1 MTAVT
6 YLTRHRR
13 PGIVILCSIVAV
25 LSMLF
30 VLPPAIASA
39 ADSGAQAVDECNPTA
54 SNGCVNGIL
63 QDADKKPIA
72 DVTITLS
79 GKATAETKTAADG
92 KWAFSVADDGDYTV
106 TIDAS
111 VAKEHGLKASSAT
124 VTIKKARFD
133 KQRGVVRFDQAG
145 DSAGSGTSGTS
156 GSSGSA
162 NGTKGATGT
171 SGSTAA
177 TQSPVKKDGS
187 NVGKRIWQQLYSG
200 IIFGL
205 MLGLMSVGMNLV
217 YGTTGL
223 QSFSHGEQVTLGGL
237 MAYVGTQML
246 HMPLIASAIFAIVIG
261 ALTGF
266 IQNEIVWGPLR
277 RRHVGTMQQ
286 MIVTIGLSMAL
297 QYTFQFFFGGDI
309 KGIVKSVPDSF
320 QLGPITTDMPT
331 LVSALIAICVIV
343 GVTLFLYK
351 TRLGRATRA
360 VSDNAAL
367 AAASGINVDQV
378 VRVVWILSCAM
389 AALSGVLLG
398 VYLNGISW
406 NTGATLILLMFAAVT
421 LGGLGTANGAL
432 IGSLVIGIVADM
444 SSLVIPNDMRY
455 ASALAILII
464 VLLVRP
470 QGIPTL
476 KLGPDYLAMV
486 TLAAAEIIRII
497 GRSTAMTN
505 FTGGSAGISPQ
516 DFTEKFESLSPLP
529 DGSTTFLLWTYS
541 NNIANSWWLRIVAWV
556 LVVIAAL
563 LCWRWFHSPWGR
575 MLKGIREDENAI
587 RSLGKPVTRYKM
599 ESLILGGLFGAI
611 AGIIFVLPRSVQPD
625 SLGRTVTFYV
635 WTILLLGGAAT
646 ILGPVLG
653 SCVLWVLLT
662 FVKEVMRNT
671 VPETLISSNQI
682 EALGWVIV
690 GVALMCL
697 VIFRP
702 QGLLGDRKELAFHA

>member
-124 VTIKKARFD
+124 VTIKKASFD

-223 QSFSHGEQVTLGGL
+223 QSFSHGEQVTLG
-237 MAYVGTQML
+237 
-246 HMPLIASAIFAIVIG
+246 
-261 ALTGF
+261 
-266 IQNEIVWGPLR
+266 
-277 RRHVGTMQQ
+277 
-286 MIVTIGLSMAL
+286 
-297 QYTFQFFFGGDI
+297 
-309 KGIVKSVPDSF
+309 
-320 QLGPITTDMPT
+320 
-331 LVSALIAICVIV
+331 
-343 GVTLFLYK
+343 
-351 TRLGRATRA
+351 
-360 VSDNAAL
+360 
-367 AAASGINVDQV
+367 
-378 VRVVWILSCAM
+378 
-389 AALSGVLLG
+389 
-398 VYLNGISW
+398 VYLDCI
-406 NTGATLILLMFAAVT
+406 
-421 LGGLGTANGAL
+421 
-432 IGSLVIGIVADM
+432 
-444 SSLVIPNDMRY
+444 
-455 ASALAILII
+455 
-464 VLLVRP
+464 
-470 QGIPTL
+470 
-476 KLGPDYLAMV
+476 
-486 TLAAAEIIRII
+486 
-497 GRSTAMTN
+497 
-505 FTGGSAGISPQ
+505 
-516 DFTEKFESLSPLP
+516 
-529 DGSTTFLLWTYS
+529 
-541 NNIANSWWLRIVAWV
+541 
-556 LVVIAAL
+556 
-563 LCWRWFHSPWGR
+563 
-575 MLKGIREDENAI
+575 
-587 RSLGKPVTRYKM
+587 
-599 ESLILGGLFGAI
+599 
-611 AGIIFVLPRSVQPD
+611 
-625 SLGRTVTFYV
+625 
-635 WTILLLGGAAT
+635 
-646 ILGPVLG
+646 
-653 SCVLWVLLT
+653 
-662 FVKEVMRNT
+662 
-671 VPETLISSNQI
+671 
-682 EALGWVIV
+682 
-690 GVALMCL
+690 
-697 VIFRP
+697 
-702 QGLLGDRKELAFHA
+702 

>member
-1 MTAVT
+1 MTAVSHIA
-6 YLTRHRR
+6 RHRR
-13 PGIVILCSIVAV
+13 SGIVILCSIFAA

-30 VLPPAIASA
+30 ILPPDSAMA
-39 ADSGAQAVDECNPTA
+39 ADAVDVCNPT
-54 SNGCVNGIL
+54 SDNGCVNGIL
-63 QDADKKPIA
+63 QDADKKAIA
-72 DVTITLS
+72 GITVKLF
-79 GKATAETKTAADG
+79 GTEEAETTTDADG
-92 KWAFSVADDGDYTV
+92 KWAFSVKDDGDYTV
-106 TIDAS
+106 TIDES
-111 VAKEHGLKASSAT
+111 VAEEHGLKSSSAT
-124 VTIKKARFD
+124 VTIKKASFD
-133 KQRGVVRFDQAG
+133 KQRGVVRFDQVN
-145 DSAGSGTSGTS
+145 DSASS
-156 GSSGSA
+156 GSSSSDSA
-162 NGTKGATGT
+162 K
-171 SGSTAA
+171 SGSDSSSSSGTA
-177 TQSPVKKDGS
+177 TVSKKKAGS
-187 NVGKRIWQQLYSG
+187 NIGKRIWQQLYSG

-246 HMPLIASAIFAIVIG
+246 HMPVVASAIFAIVIG
-261 ALTGF
+261 AITGL

-331 LVSALIAICVIV
+331 LLSALIAICVII

-378 VRVVWILSCAM
+378 VRVVWILSCSM

-398 VYLNGISW
+398 IYLNGISW

-470 QGIPTL
+470 QGI
-476 KLGPDYLAMV
+476 
-486 TLAAAEIIRII
+486 
-497 GRSTAMTN
+497 
-505 FTGGSAGISPQ
+505 F
-516 DFTEKFESLSPLP
+516 
-529 DGSTTFLLWTYS
+529 
-541 NNIANSWWLRIVAWV
+541 
-556 LVVIAAL
+556 
-563 LCWRWFHSPWGR
+563 
-575 MLKGIREDENAI
+575 
-587 RSLGKPVTRYKM
+587 GKQQR
-599 ESLILGGLFGAI
+599 
-611 AGIIFVLPRSVQPD
+611 
-625 SLGRTVTFYV
+625 
-635 WTILLLGGAAT
+635 
-646 ILGPVLG
+646 
-653 SCVLWVLLT
+653 
-662 FVKEVMRNT
+662 
-671 VPETLISSNQI
+671 
-682 EALGWVIV
+682 V
-690 GVALMCL
+690 G
-697 VIFRP
+697 
-702 QGLLGDRKELAFHA
+702 

>member
-6 YLTRHRR
+6 YFTRHRR
-13 PGIVILCSIVAV
+13 PEIAIFCSIFAV

-39 ADSGAQAVDECNPTA
+39 AGTAQAVDECNPT
-54 SNGCVNGIL
+54 SDNGCVNGIL
-63 QDADKKPIA
+63 QDADKQPIA
-72 DVTITLS
+72 GATVTLS
-79 GKATAETKTAADG
+79 GKESAKTTTDADG

-106 TIDAS
+106 TIDDS

-124 VTIKKARFD
+124 VTIKKASFD

-145 DSAGSGTSGTS
+145 ANSGASGTSDS
-156 GSSGSA
+156 GESDNQSAKSG
-162 NGTKGATGT
+162 TGT
-171 SGSTAA
+171 SDSAESD
-177 TQSPVKKDGS
+177 TQSTKKSGS
-187 NVGKRIWQQLYSG
+187 NIGKRIWQQLYSG

-237 MAYVGTQML
+237 MAFVGTQML
-246 HMPLIASAIFAIVIG
+246 HMPLVASAIFAVIIG

-309 KGIVKSVPDSF
+309 KGIVKSVPNSF
-320 QLGPITTDMPT
+320 QIGPITTDMPT
-331 LVSALIAICVIV
+331 LLSATIAIIVIV

-470 QGIPTL
+470 QGI
-476 KLGPDYLAMV
+476 
-486 TLAAAEIIRII
+486 
-497 GRSTAMTN
+497 
-505 FTGGSAGISPQ
+505 F
-516 DFTEKFESLSPLP
+516 
-529 DGSTTFLLWTYS
+529 
-541 NNIANSWWLRIVAWV
+541 
-556 LVVIAAL
+556 
-563 LCWRWFHSPWGR
+563 
-575 MLKGIREDENAI
+575 
-587 RSLGKPVTRYKM
+587 GKQQR
-599 ESLILGGLFGAI
+599 
-611 AGIIFVLPRSVQPD
+611 
-625 SLGRTVTFYV
+625 
-635 WTILLLGGAAT
+635 
-646 ILGPVLG
+646 
-653 SCVLWVLLT
+653 
-662 FVKEVMRNT
+662 
-671 VPETLISSNQI
+671 
-682 EALGWVIV
+682 V
-690 GVALMCL
+690 G
-697 VIFRP
+697 
-702 QGLLGDRKELAFHA
+702 

>member
-111 VAKEHGLKASSAT
+111 VAQEHGLKASSAT
-124 VTIKKARFD
+124 VTIKKASFD

-145 DSAGSGTSGTS
+145 DSAGSGTSGS
-156 GSSGSA
+156 SSSSSAGSKKDASA
-162 NGTKGATGT
+162 T
-171 SGSTAA
+171 TAA
-177 TQSPVKKDGS
+177 TQSPAKEQS
-187 NVGKRIWQQLYSG
+187 NIGKRIWQQLYSG

-309 KGIVKSVPDSF
+309 KGIIKSVPDSF

-470 QGIPTL
+470 QGI
-476 KLGPDYLAMV
+476 
-486 TLAAAEIIRII
+486 
-497 GRSTAMTN
+497 
-505 FTGGSAGISPQ
+505 F
-516 DFTEKFESLSPLP
+516 
-529 DGSTTFLLWTYS
+529 
-541 NNIANSWWLRIVAWV
+541 
-556 LVVIAAL
+556 
-563 LCWRWFHSPWGR
+563 
-575 MLKGIREDENAI
+575 
-587 RSLGKPVTRYKM
+587 GKQQR
-599 ESLILGGLFGAI
+599 
-611 AGIIFVLPRSVQPD
+611 
-625 SLGRTVTFYV
+625 
-635 WTILLLGGAAT
+635 
-646 ILGPVLG
+646 
-653 SCVLWVLLT
+653 
-662 FVKEVMRNT
+662 
-671 VPETLISSNQI
+671 
-682 EALGWVIV
+682 V
-690 GVALMCL
+690 G
-697 VIFRP
+697 
-702 QGLLGDRKELAFHA
+702 

>member
-1 MTAVT
+1 
-6 YLTRHRR
+6 
-13 PGIVILCSIVAV
+13 
-25 LSMLF
+25 MLF
-30 VLPPAIASA
+30 ILPPDSAMA
-39 ADSGAQAVDECNPTA
+39 ADAVDVCNPT
-54 SNGCVNGIL
+54 SDNGCVNGIL
-63 QDADKKPIA
+63 QDADKKAIA
-72 DVTITLS
+72 GITVKLS
-79 GKATAETKTAADG
+79 GTEEAETTTEADG
-92 KWAFSVADDGDYTV
+92 KGAFSVKDDGDYTV
-106 TIDAS
+106 TIDES
-111 VAKEHGLKASSAT
+111 VAEEHGLKSSSAT
-124 VTIKKARFD
+124 VTIKKASFD
-133 KQRGVVRFDQAG
+133 KQRGVVRFDQVN
-145 DSAGSGTSGTS
+145 DSASS
-156 GSSGSA
+156 GSSSSDSA
-162 NGTKGATGT
+162 K
-171 SGSTAA
+171 SGSDSSSSSGTA
-177 TQSPVKKDGS
+177 TVSKKKAGS
-187 NVGKRIWQQLYSG
+187 NIGKRIWQQLYSG

-246 HMPLIASAIFAIVIG
+246 HMPVVASAIFAIVIG
-261 ALTGF
+261 AITGL

-331 LVSALIAICVIV
+331 LLSALIAICVII

-378 VRVVWILSCAM
+378 VRVVWILSCSM

-398 VYLNGISW
+398 IYLNGISW

-470 QGIPTL
+470 QGI
-476 KLGPDYLAMV
+476 
-486 TLAAAEIIRII
+486 
-497 GRSTAMTN
+497 
-505 FTGGSAGISPQ
+505 F
-516 DFTEKFESLSPLP
+516 
-529 DGSTTFLLWTYS
+529 
-541 NNIANSWWLRIVAWV
+541 
-556 LVVIAAL
+556 
-563 LCWRWFHSPWGR
+563 
-575 MLKGIREDENAI
+575 
-587 RSLGKPVTRYKM
+587 GKQQR
-599 ESLILGGLFGAI
+599 
-611 AGIIFVLPRSVQPD
+611 
-625 SLGRTVTFYV
+625 
-635 WTILLLGGAAT
+635 
-646 ILGPVLG
+646 
-653 SCVLWVLLT
+653 
-662 FVKEVMRNT
+662 
-671 VPETLISSNQI
+671 
-682 EALGWVIV
+682 V
-690 GVALMCL
+690 G
-697 VIFRP
+697 
-702 QGLLGDRKELAFHA
+702 

>member
-124 VTIKKARFD
+124 VTIRKASFD

-145 DSAGSGTSGTS
+145 DSTGSGTSGTS

-223 QSFSHGEQVTLGGL
+223 QSFSHGE
-237 MAYVGTQML
+237 
-246 HMPLIASAIFAIVIG
+246 
-261 ALTGF
+261 
-266 IQNEIVWGPLR
+266 
-277 RRHVGTMQQ
+277 
-286 MIVTIGLSMAL
+286 
-297 QYTFQFFFGGDI
+297 
-309 KGIVKSVPDSF
+309 
-320 QLGPITTDMPT
+320 
-331 LVSALIAICVIV
+331 
-343 GVTLFLYK
+343 
-351 TRLGRATRA
+351 
-360 VSDNAAL
+360 
-367 AAASGINVDQV
+367 
-378 VRVVWILSCAM
+378 
-389 AALSGVLLG
+389 
-398 VYLNGISW
+398 
-406 NTGATLILLMFAAVT
+406 
-421 LGGLGTANGAL
+421 
-432 IGSLVIGIVADM
+432 
-444 SSLVIPNDMRY
+444 
-455 ASALAILII
+455 
-464 VLLVRP
+464 
-470 QGIPTL
+470 
-476 KLGPDYLAMV
+476 
-486 TLAAAEIIRII
+486 
-497 GRSTAMTN
+497 
-505 FTGGSAGISPQ
+505 
-516 DFTEKFESLSPLP
+516 
-529 DGSTTFLLWTYS
+529 
-541 NNIANSWWLRIVAWV
+541 
-556 LVVIAAL
+556 
-563 LCWRWFHSPWGR
+563 
-575 MLKGIREDENAI
+575 
-587 RSLGKPVTRYKM
+587 
-599 ESLILGGLFGAI
+599 
-611 AGIIFVLPRSVQPD
+611 
-625 SLGRTVTFYV
+625 
-635 WTILLLGGAAT
+635 
-646 ILGPVLG
+646 
-653 SCVLWVLLT
+653 
-662 FVKEVMRNT
+662 
-671 VPETLISSNQI
+671 
-682 EALGWVIV
+682 
-690 GVALMCL
+690 
-697 VIFRP
+697 
-702 QGLLGDRKELAFHA
+702 

>member
-6 YLTRHRR
+6 YSIRHRR
-13 PGIVILCSIVAV
+13 SGIAMIYAFFAV

-30 VLPPAIASA
+30 ILPSSTAFA
-39 ADSGAQAVDECNPTA
+39 ADSGAKAVNECNPTA

-72 DVTITLS
+72 DVTIKLS
-79 GKATAETKTAADG
+79 GKETAETKTTADG

-106 TIDAS
+106 TIDDS
-111 VAKEHGLKASSAT
+111 VAQEHGLKASSAT
-124 VTIKKARFD
+124 VTIKKASFD
-133 KQRGVVRFDQAG
+133 KQRGVVRFDQAS
-145 DSAGSGTSGTS
+145 DSAASAA
-156 GSSGSA
+156 SGSA
-162 NGTKGATGT
+162 NGDKTT
-171 SGSTAA
+171 SSTAGSTAA
-177 TQSPVKKDGS
+177 TPSPARKSSS
-187 NVGKRIWQQLYSG
+187 NIGKRIWQQLYSG

-237 MAYVGTQML
+237 MAYVGTQMM
-246 HMPLIASAIFAIVIG
+246 HMPLVVSAIFAIAIG

-331 LVSALIAICVIV
+331 LLSALIAICVIV

-470 QGIPTL
+470 QGI
-476 KLGPDYLAMV
+476 
-486 TLAAAEIIRII
+486 
-497 GRSTAMTN
+497 
-505 FTGGSAGISPQ
+505 F
-516 DFTEKFESLSPLP
+516 
-529 DGSTTFLLWTYS
+529 
-541 NNIANSWWLRIVAWV
+541 
-556 LVVIAAL
+556 
-563 LCWRWFHSPWGR
+563 
-575 MLKGIREDENAI
+575 
-587 RSLGKPVTRYKM
+587 GKQQR
-599 ESLILGGLFGAI
+599 
-611 AGIIFVLPRSVQPD
+611 
-625 SLGRTVTFYV
+625 
-635 WTILLLGGAAT
+635 
-646 ILGPVLG
+646 
-653 SCVLWVLLT
+653 
-662 FVKEVMRNT
+662 
-671 VPETLISSNQI
+671 
-682 EALGWVIV
+682 V
-690 GVALMCL
+690 G
-697 VIFRP
+697 
-702 QGLLGDRKELAFHA
+702 

>member
-124 VTIKKARFD
+124 VTIKKASFD

-145 DSAGSGTSGTS
+145 DSAGSGTSGS
-156 GSSGSA
+156 SPSSSAGSKKDASA
-162 NGTKGATGT
+162 T
-171 SGSTAA
+171 TAA
-177 TQSPVKKDGS
+177 TQSPAKEQS
-187 NVGKRIWQQLYSG
+187 NIGKRIWQQLYSG

-470 QGIPTL
+470 QGI
-476 KLGPDYLAMV
+476 
-486 TLAAAEIIRII
+486 
-497 GRSTAMTN
+497 
-505 FTGGSAGISPQ
+505 F
-516 DFTEKFESLSPLP
+516 
-529 DGSTTFLLWTYS
+529 
-541 NNIANSWWLRIVAWV
+541 
-556 LVVIAAL
+556 
-563 LCWRWFHSPWGR
+563 
-575 MLKGIREDENAI
+575 
-587 RSLGKPVTRYKM
+587 GKQQR
-599 ESLILGGLFGAI
+599 
-611 AGIIFVLPRSVQPD
+611 
-625 SLGRTVTFYV
+625 
-635 WTILLLGGAAT
+635 
-646 ILGPVLG
+646 
-653 SCVLWVLLT
+653 
-662 FVKEVMRNT
+662 
-671 VPETLISSNQI
+671 
-682 EALGWVIV
+682 V
-690 GVALMCL
+690 G
-697 VIFRP
+697 
-702 QGLLGDRKELAFHA
+702 

>member
-1 MTAVT
+1 
-6 YLTRHRR
+6 
-13 PGIVILCSIVAV
+13 
-25 LSMLF
+25 
-30 VLPPAIASA
+30 
-39 ADSGAQAVDECNPTA
+39 
-54 SNGCVNGIL
+54 
-63 QDADKKPIA
+63 
-72 DVTITLS
+72 
-79 GKATAETKTAADG
+79 
-92 KWAFSVADDGDYTV
+92 
-106 TIDAS
+106 
-111 VAKEHGLKASSAT
+111 
-124 VTIKKARFD
+124 
-133 KQRGVVRFDQAG
+133 
-145 DSAGSGTSGTS
+145 
-156 GSSGSA
+156 
-162 NGTKGATGT
+162 
-171 SGSTAA
+171 
-177 TQSPVKKDGS
+177 
-187 NVGKRIWQQLYSG
+187 
-200 IIFGL
+200 

-246 HMPLIASAIFAIVIG
+246 HMPLIASAIVIG

-331 LVSALIAICVIV
+331 LVSALIAICVP
-343 GVTLFLYK
+343 LFLYK

-470 QGIPTL
+470 QGI
-476 KLGPDYLAMV
+476 
-486 TLAAAEIIRII
+486 
-497 GRSTAMTN
+497 
-505 FTGGSAGISPQ
+505 F
-516 DFTEKFESLSPLP
+516 
-529 DGSTTFLLWTYS
+529 
-541 NNIANSWWLRIVAWV
+541 
-556 LVVIAAL
+556 
-563 LCWRWFHSPWGR
+563 
-575 MLKGIREDENAI
+575 
-587 RSLGKPVTRYKM
+587 GKQQR
-599 ESLILGGLFGAI
+599 
-611 AGIIFVLPRSVQPD
+611 
-625 SLGRTVTFYV
+625 
-635 WTILLLGGAAT
+635 
-646 ILGPVLG
+646 
-653 SCVLWVLLT
+653 
-662 FVKEVMRNT
+662 
-671 VPETLISSNQI
+671 
-682 EALGWVIV
+682 V
-690 GVALMCL
+690 G
-697 VIFRP
+697 
-702 QGLLGDRKELAFHA
+702 

>member
-1 MTAVT
+1 MTAVSHIA
-6 YLTRHRR
+6 RHRR
-13 PGIVILCSIVAV
+13 SGIVILCSIFAA

-30 VLPPAIASA
+30 ILPPDSAMA
-39 ADSGAQAVDECNPTA
+39 ADAVDVCNPT
-54 SNGCVNGIL
+54 SDNGCVNGIL
-63 QDADKKPIA
+63 QDADKKAIA
-72 DVTITLS
+72 DITVKLS
-79 GKATAETKTAADG
+79 GTEEAETTTDADG
-92 KWAFSVADDGDYTV
+92 KWAFSVKDDGDYTV
-106 TIDAS
+106 TIDES
-111 VAKEHGLKASSAT
+111 VAEEHGLKSSSAM
-124 VTIKKARFD
+124 VTIKKASFD
-133 KQRGVVRFDQAG
+133 KQRGVVRFDQVN
-145 DSAGSGTSGTS
+145 DSASSDSSSSDSAKSGADSSSSSGT
-156 GSSGSA
+156 
-162 NGTKGATGT
+162 ATV
-171 SGSTAA
+171 S
-177 TQSPVKKDGS
+177 KKKAGS
-187 NVGKRIWQQLYSG
+187 NIGKRIWQQLYSG

-223 QSFSHGEQVTLGGL
+223 QSFSHGEQVTFGGL

-246 HMPLIASAIFAIVIG
+246 HMPVVASAIFAIVIG
-261 ALTGF
+261 AITGL

-331 LVSALIAICVIV
+331 LLSALIAICVII

-378 VRVVWILSCAM
+378 VRVVWILSCSM

-398 VYLNGISW
+398 IYLNGISW

-470 QGIPTL
+470 QGI
-476 KLGPDYLAMV
+476 
-486 TLAAAEIIRII
+486 
-497 GRSTAMTN
+497 
-505 FTGGSAGISPQ
+505 F
-516 DFTEKFESLSPLP
+516 
-529 DGSTTFLLWTYS
+529 
-541 NNIANSWWLRIVAWV
+541 
-556 LVVIAAL
+556 
-563 LCWRWFHSPWGR
+563 
-575 MLKGIREDENAI
+575 
-587 RSLGKPVTRYKM
+587 GKQQR
-599 ESLILGGLFGAI
+599 
-611 AGIIFVLPRSVQPD
+611 
-625 SLGRTVTFYV
+625 
-635 WTILLLGGAAT
+635 
-646 ILGPVLG
+646 
-653 SCVLWVLLT
+653 
-662 FVKEVMRNT
+662 
-671 VPETLISSNQI
+671 
-682 EALGWVIV
+682 V
-690 GVALMCL
+690 G
-697 VIFRP
+697 
-702 QGLLGDRKELAFHA
+702 

>member
-124 VTIKKARFD
+124 VTIRKASFD

-145 DSAGSGTSGTS
+145 DSAGSGTSGASGSSGSANGTKGATGTS

-162 NGTKGATGT
+162 NSTKGATGT

-177 TQSPVKKDGS
+177 TQSPVKKGGS

-320 QLGPITTDMPT
+320 QFGPITTDMPT

-470 QGIPTL
+470 QGI
-476 KLGPDYLAMV
+476 
-486 TLAAAEIIRII
+486 
-497 GRSTAMTN
+497 
-505 FTGGSAGISPQ
+505 F
-516 DFTEKFESLSPLP
+516 
-529 DGSTTFLLWTYS
+529 
-541 NNIANSWWLRIVAWV
+541 
-556 LVVIAAL
+556 
-563 LCWRWFHSPWGR
+563 
-575 MLKGIREDENAI
+575 
-587 RSLGKPVTRYKM
+587 GKQQR
-599 ESLILGGLFGAI
+599 
-611 AGIIFVLPRSVQPD
+611 
-625 SLGRTVTFYV
+625 
-635 WTILLLGGAAT
+635 
-646 ILGPVLG
+646 
-653 SCVLWVLLT
+653 
-662 FVKEVMRNT
+662 
-671 VPETLISSNQI
+671 
-682 EALGWVIV
+682 V
-690 GVALMCL
+690 G
-697 VIFRP
+697 
-702 QGLLGDRKELAFHA
+702 

>member
-1 MTAVT
+1 MTAVSHIA
-6 YLTRHRR
+6 RHRR
-13 PGIVILCSIVAV
+13 SGIVILCSIFAA

-30 VLPPAIASA
+30 ILPPDSAMA
-39 ADSGAQAVDECNPTA
+39 ADAVDVCNPT
-54 SNGCVNGIL
+54 SDNGCVNGIL
-63 QDADKKPIA
+63 QDADKKAIA
-72 DVTITLS
+72 DITVKLS
-79 GKATAETKTAADG
+79 GTEEAETTTDADG
-92 KWAFSVADDGDYTV
+92 KWAFSVKDDGDYTV
-106 TIDAS
+106 TIDES
-111 VAKEHGLKASSAT
+111 VAEEHGLKSSSAT
-124 VTIKKARFD
+124 VTIKKASFD
-133 KQRGVVRFDQAG
+133 KQRGVVRFDQVN
-145 DSAGSGTSGTS
+145 DSASSDSSSSDSAKSGSDSSSSSGT
-156 GSSGSA
+156 
-162 NGTKGATGT
+162 ATV
-171 SGSTAA
+171 S
-177 TQSPVKKDGS
+177 KKKAGS
-187 NVGKRIWQQLYSG
+187 NIGKRIWQQLYSG

-246 HMPLIASAIFAIVIG
+246 HMPVVASAIFAIVIG
-261 ALTGF
+261 AITGL

-309 KGIVKSVPDSF
+309 KSIVKSVPDSF

-331 LVSALIAICVIV
+331 LLSALIAICVII

-378 VRVVWILSCAM
+378 VRVVWVLSCSM

-398 VYLNGISW
+398 IYLNGISW

-470 QGIPTL
+470 QGI
-476 KLGPDYLAMV
+476 
-486 TLAAAEIIRII
+486 
-497 GRSTAMTN
+497 
-505 FTGGSAGISPQ
+505 F
-516 DFTEKFESLSPLP
+516 
-529 DGSTTFLLWTYS
+529 
-541 NNIANSWWLRIVAWV
+541 
-556 LVVIAAL
+556 
-563 LCWRWFHSPWGR
+563 
-575 MLKGIREDENAI
+575 
-587 RSLGKPVTRYKM
+587 GKQQR
-599 ESLILGGLFGAI
+599 
-611 AGIIFVLPRSVQPD
+611 
-625 SLGRTVTFYV
+625 
-635 WTILLLGGAAT
+635 
-646 ILGPVLG
+646 
-653 SCVLWVLLT
+653 
-662 FVKEVMRNT
+662 
-671 VPETLISSNQI
+671 
-682 EALGWVIV
+682 V
-690 GVALMCL
+690 G
-697 VIFRP
+697 
-702 QGLLGDRKELAFHA
+702 

>member
-124 VTIKKARFD
+124 VTIRKASFD

-145 DSAGSGTSGTS
+145 DSTGSGTS
-156 GSSGSA
+156 GSSSSSSAGSKKDA
-162 NGTKGATGT
+162 SAT
-171 SGSTAA
+171 TAA
-177 TQSPVKKDGS
+177 TQSPAKEQS

-246 HMPLIASAIFAIVIG
+246 HMPLIVSAIFAIVIG

-470 QGIPTL
+470 QGI
-476 KLGPDYLAMV
+476 
-486 TLAAAEIIRII
+486 
-497 GRSTAMTN
+497 
-505 FTGGSAGISPQ
+505 F
-516 DFTEKFESLSPLP
+516 
-529 DGSTTFLLWTYS
+529 
-541 NNIANSWWLRIVAWV
+541 
-556 LVVIAAL
+556 
-563 LCWRWFHSPWGR
+563 
-575 MLKGIREDENAI
+575 
-587 RSLGKPVTRYKM
+587 GKQQR
-599 ESLILGGLFGAI
+599 
-611 AGIIFVLPRSVQPD
+611 
-625 SLGRTVTFYV
+625 
-635 WTILLLGGAAT
+635 
-646 ILGPVLG
+646 
-653 SCVLWVLLT
+653 
-662 FVKEVMRNT
+662 
-671 VPETLISSNQI
+671 
-682 EALGWVIV
+682 V
-690 GVALMCL
+690 G
-697 VIFRP
+697 
-702 QGLLGDRKELAFHA
+702 

>member
-124 VTIKKARFD
+124 VTIRKASFD

-145 DSAGSGTSGTS
+145 DSTGSGTS
-156 GSSGSA
+156 GSSSSSSAGSKKDA
-162 NGTKGATGT
+162 SAT
-171 SGSTAA
+171 TAA
-177 TQSPVKKDGS
+177 TQSPAKEQS
-187 NVGKRIWQQLYSG
+187 NIGKRVWQQLYSG

-470 QGIPTL
+470 QGI
-476 KLGPDYLAMV
+476 
-486 TLAAAEIIRII
+486 
-497 GRSTAMTN
+497 
-505 FTGGSAGISPQ
+505 F
-516 DFTEKFESLSPLP
+516 
-529 DGSTTFLLWTYS
+529 
-541 NNIANSWWLRIVAWV
+541 
-556 LVVIAAL
+556 
-563 LCWRWFHSPWGR
+563 
-575 MLKGIREDENAI
+575 
-587 RSLGKPVTRYKM
+587 GKQQR
-599 ESLILGGLFGAI
+599 
-611 AGIIFVLPRSVQPD
+611 
-625 SLGRTVTFYV
+625 
-635 WTILLLGGAAT
+635 
-646 ILGPVLG
+646 
-653 SCVLWVLLT
+653 
-662 FVKEVMRNT
+662 
-671 VPETLISSNQI
+671 
-682 EALGWVIV
+682 V
-690 GVALMCL
+690 G
-697 VIFRP
+697 
-702 QGLLGDRKELAFHA
+702 

>member
-124 VTIKKARFD
+124 VTIKKASFD

-145 DSAGSGTSGTS
+145 DSTGSGTS
-156 GSSGSA
+156 GSSSSSSAGSKKDA
-162 NGTKGATGT
+162 SAT
-171 SGSTAA
+171 TAA
-177 TQSPVKKDGS
+177 TQSPAKEQS
-187 NVGKRIWQQLYSG
+187 NIGKRIWQQLYSG

-470 QGIPTL
+470 QGI
-476 KLGPDYLAMV
+476 
-486 TLAAAEIIRII
+486 
-497 GRSTAMTN
+497 
-505 FTGGSAGISPQ
+505 F
-516 DFTEKFESLSPLP
+516 
-529 DGSTTFLLWTYS
+529 
-541 NNIANSWWLRIVAWV
+541 
-556 LVVIAAL
+556 
-563 LCWRWFHSPWGR
+563 
-575 MLKGIREDENAI
+575 
-587 RSLGKPVTRYKM
+587 GKQQR
-599 ESLILGGLFGAI
+599 
-611 AGIIFVLPRSVQPD
+611 
-625 SLGRTVTFYV
+625 
-635 WTILLLGGAAT
+635 
-646 ILGPVLG
+646 
-653 SCVLWVLLT
+653 
-662 FVKEVMRNT
+662 
-671 VPETLISSNQI
+671 
-682 EALGWVIV
+682 V
-690 GVALMCL
+690 G
-697 VIFRP
+697 
-702 QGLLGDRKELAFHA
+702 

>member
-124 VTIKKARFD
+124 VTIRKASFD

-171 SGSTAA
+171 SGSTAV

-237 MAYVGTQML
+237 MAY
-246 HMPLIASAIFAIVIG
+246 
-261 ALTGF
+261 
-266 IQNEIVWGPLR
+266 
-277 RRHVGTMQQ
+277 VGTMQQ

-470 QGIPTL
+470 QGI
-476 KLGPDYLAMV
+476 
-486 TLAAAEIIRII
+486 
-497 GRSTAMTN
+497 
-505 FTGGSAGISPQ
+505 F
-516 DFTEKFESLSPLP
+516 
-529 DGSTTFLLWTYS
+529 
-541 NNIANSWWLRIVAWV
+541 
-556 LVVIAAL
+556 
-563 LCWRWFHSPWGR
+563 
-575 MLKGIREDENAI
+575 
-587 RSLGKPVTRYKM
+587 GKQQR
-599 ESLILGGLFGAI
+599 
-611 AGIIFVLPRSVQPD
+611 
-625 SLGRTVTFYV
+625 
-635 WTILLLGGAAT
+635 
-646 ILGPVLG
+646 
-653 SCVLWVLLT
+653 
-662 FVKEVMRNT
+662 
-671 VPETLISSNQI
+671 
-682 EALGWVIV
+682 V
-690 GVALMCL
+690 G
-697 VIFRP
+697 
-702 QGLLGDRKELAFHA
+702 

>member
-124 VTIKKARFD
+124 VTIKKASFD

-171 SGSTAA
+171 SGSTAV

-237 MAYVGTQML
+237 MAY
-246 HMPLIASAIFAIVIG
+246 
-261 ALTGF
+261 
-266 IQNEIVWGPLR
+266 
-277 RRHVGTMQQ
+277 VGTMQQ

-470 QGIPTL
+470 QGI
-476 KLGPDYLAMV
+476 
-486 TLAAAEIIRII
+486 
-497 GRSTAMTN
+497 
-505 FTGGSAGISPQ
+505 F
-516 DFTEKFESLSPLP
+516 
-529 DGSTTFLLWTYS
+529 
-541 NNIANSWWLRIVAWV
+541 
-556 LVVIAAL
+556 
-563 LCWRWFHSPWGR
+563 
-575 MLKGIREDENAI
+575 
-587 RSLGKPVTRYKM
+587 GKQQR
-599 ESLILGGLFGAI
+599 
-611 AGIIFVLPRSVQPD
+611 
-625 SLGRTVTFYV
+625 
-635 WTILLLGGAAT
+635 
-646 ILGPVLG
+646 
-653 SCVLWVLLT
+653 
-662 FVKEVMRNT
+662 
-671 VPETLISSNQI
+671 
-682 EALGWVIV
+682 V
-690 GVALMCL
+690 G
-697 VIFRP
+697 
-702 QGLLGDRKELAFHA
+702 

>member
-124 VTIKKARFD
+124 VTIRKASFD

-145 DSAGSGTSGTS
+145 DSAGSGTSGTSGSSGSANGTKGATGTS

-246 HMPLIASAIFAIVIG
+246 HMPLIASAIFATVIG

-470 QGIPTL
+470 QGI
-476 KLGPDYLAMV
+476 
-486 TLAAAEIIRII
+486 
-497 GRSTAMTN
+497 
-505 FTGGSAGISPQ
+505 F
-516 DFTEKFESLSPLP
+516 
-529 DGSTTFLLWTYS
+529 
-541 NNIANSWWLRIVAWV
+541 
-556 LVVIAAL
+556 
-563 LCWRWFHSPWGR
+563 
-575 MLKGIREDENAI
+575 
-587 RSLGKPVTRYKM
+587 GKQQR
-599 ESLILGGLFGAI
+599 
-611 AGIIFVLPRSVQPD
+611 
-625 SLGRTVTFYV
+625 
-635 WTILLLGGAAT
+635 
-646 ILGPVLG
+646 
-653 SCVLWVLLT
+653 
-662 FVKEVMRNT
+662 
-671 VPETLISSNQI
+671 
-682 EALGWVIV
+682 V
-690 GVALMCL
+690 G
-697 VIFRP
+697 
-702 QGLLGDRKELAFHA
+702 

>member
-72 DVTITLS
+72 NVTITLS

-111 VAKEHGLKASSAT
+111 VAKEHGLKTSSAT
-124 VTIKKARFD
+124 VTIKKASFD

-145 DSAGSGTSGTS
+145 DSTGSGTS
-156 GSSGSA
+156 GSSSSSSAGSKKDA
-162 NGTKGATGT
+162 SAT
-171 SGSTAA
+171 TAA
-177 TQSPVKKDGS
+177 TQSPAKEQS
-187 NVGKRIWQQLYSG
+187 NIGKRVWQQLYSG

-470 QGIPTL
+470 QGI
-476 KLGPDYLAMV
+476 
-486 TLAAAEIIRII
+486 
-497 GRSTAMTN
+497 
-505 FTGGSAGISPQ
+505 F
-516 DFTEKFESLSPLP
+516 
-529 DGSTTFLLWTYS
+529 
-541 NNIANSWWLRIVAWV
+541 
-556 LVVIAAL
+556 
-563 LCWRWFHSPWGR
+563 
-575 MLKGIREDENAI
+575 
-587 RSLGKPVTRYKM
+587 GKQQR
-599 ESLILGGLFGAI
+599 
-611 AGIIFVLPRSVQPD
+611 
-625 SLGRTVTFYV
+625 
-635 WTILLLGGAAT
+635 
-646 ILGPVLG
+646 
-653 SCVLWVLLT
+653 
-662 FVKEVMRNT
+662 
-671 VPETLISSNQI
+671 
-682 EALGWVIV
+682 V
-690 GVALMCL
+690 G
-697 VIFRP
+697 
-702 QGLLGDRKELAFHA
+702 

>member
-1 MTAVT
+1 MICAVF
-6 YLTRHRR
+6 
-13 PGIVILCSIVAV
+13 AV

-30 VLPPAIASA
+30 ILPSSAAFA
-39 ADSGAQAVDECNPTA
+39 ADSGAKAVGECNPTA

-72 DVTITLS
+72 DVTIKLS
-79 GKATAETKTAADG
+79 GKETAETKTTADG

-106 TIDAS
+106 TIDDS
-111 VAKEHGLKASSAT
+111 VAKEHGLKANSAT
-124 VTIKKARFD
+124 VTIKKASFD
-133 KQRGVVRFDQAG
+133 KQRGVVRFDQAS
-145 DSAGSGTSGTS
+145 DSAASAA
-156 GSSGSA
+156 SGSA
-162 NGTKGATGT
+162 NGGKTTSGT

-177 TQSPVKKDGS
+177 TPSPARKSSS
-187 NVGKRIWQQLYSG
+187 NIGKRIWQQLYSG

-246 HMPLIASAIFAIVIG
+246 HMPLIASAIFAIAIG

-309 KGIVKSVPDSF
+309 KGIIKSVPDSF
-320 QLGPITTDMPT
+320 QIGPITTDMPT
-331 LVSALIAICVIV
+331 LLSALIAICVIV

-470 QGIPTL
+470 QGI
-476 KLGPDYLAMV
+476 
-486 TLAAAEIIRII
+486 
-497 GRSTAMTN
+497 
-505 FTGGSAGISPQ
+505 F
-516 DFTEKFESLSPLP
+516 
-529 DGSTTFLLWTYS
+529 
-541 NNIANSWWLRIVAWV
+541 
-556 LVVIAAL
+556 
-563 LCWRWFHSPWGR
+563 
-575 MLKGIREDENAI
+575 
-587 RSLGKPVTRYKM
+587 GKQQR
-599 ESLILGGLFGAI
+599 
-611 AGIIFVLPRSVQPD
+611 
-625 SLGRTVTFYV
+625 
-635 WTILLLGGAAT
+635 
-646 ILGPVLG
+646 
-653 SCVLWVLLT
+653 
-662 FVKEVMRNT
+662 
-671 VPETLISSNQI
+671 
-682 EALGWVIV
+682 V
-690 GVALMCL
+690 G
-697 VIFRP
+697 
-702 QGLLGDRKELAFHA
+702 